1 MEGRY
6 AHAVGYRSTSARDTL
21 QSLAKQ
27 LATVE
32 AALAPGTIGGFQ
44 GKVEALLAASRLR
57 AGTGMGRPF
66 AEVEGSIDPAS
77 LHGAFS
83 VLSEYAE
90 ALTKMQGVL
99 RRSQRDVAVF
109 EDLLGREM
117 AF

>member
-57 AGTGMGRPF
+57 AGTGMGRPLQKWKVPLIQHLF
-66 AEVEGSIDPAS
+66 TAPF
-77 LHGAFS
+77 LF
-83 VLSEYAE
+83 
-90 ALTKMQGVL
+90 
-99 RRSQRDVAVF
+99 
-109 EDLLGREM
+109 
-117 AF
+117 